1 MMLAARKPLCV
12 FKTSFL
18 KIIPRNIKP
27 YLFAKALRSGP
38 PRFFRRCFLEPCS
51 AAAGHLGLDKE
62 SHAVEI
68 EDVRHVTMDCWSAC
82 QPSLISPYNVSKTE
96 QRATFCT
103 EHNT

>member
-1 MMLAARKPLCV
+1 MLAARKPLCV

-68 EDVRHVTMDCWSAC
+68 EDVRHVTMDCLVGLSTVVDFPL
-82 QPSLISPYNVSKTE
+82 QRE
-96 QRATFCT
+96 QNGAASDLLHRA
-103 EHNT
+103 